1 VSDQKLGHATSALYR
16 YIPTG
21 MHGPTAIFWTKLT
34 PFSHQRIHVDYPNN
48 SIVHPTPPNAP
59 DAVACLL
66 YLDGVEVPPP

>member
-1 VSDQKLGHATSALYR
+1 
-16 YIPTG
+16 